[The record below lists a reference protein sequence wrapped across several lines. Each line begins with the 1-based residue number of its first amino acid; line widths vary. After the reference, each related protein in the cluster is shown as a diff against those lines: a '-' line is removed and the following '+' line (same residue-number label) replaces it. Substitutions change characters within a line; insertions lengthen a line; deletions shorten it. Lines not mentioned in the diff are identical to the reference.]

1 MNGSGILV
9 TGNPAVD
16 EGRDYL
22 AAPLAAGSVTPVG
35 DMASEWG
42 DEQLGQLRTLARV
55 WNEHFTRNRL
65 RGAYYDGREILHDV
79 AGSIPESVANRA
91 QCPVDWPRKA
101 VSSLADKSVLSG
113 FDVRP
118 DVTDP
123 GVVDIAD
130 RVGLVSLMG
139 QAITSAYKHSCSF
152 LTAYPDRETGEV
164 QVVARAA
171 DWSAAVWDRRL
182 NRIKCALTVTDDDR
196 LGRATAMTLWLP
208 GRAWELVAGG
218 SGWTAEC
225 TWRDDACPVVPVV
238 PIAYDRQLDR
248 PFGRSRISRTLM
260 ALTDMG
266 YRTMVEMDTS
276 AAFYAAPR
284 VWFLGLD
291 PEAFQGNKWGR
302 LMTSLNSVSRDEDGL
317 VPTIQQLSQASMTPY
332 SDMLE
337 TIAMMVSSA
346 TDIPAE
352 ALGIRL
358 SNPTSVEA
366 INAAEQRLS
375 RIAERQNREF
385 SGQLMRLMRV
395 AVYMQ
400 GGYQTLSD
408 VDLSGITTVWE
419 PVNVSSDAAKADWL
433 TKVGSVDAAL
443 ATSDVGRRHL
453 GLSEAEIKSVKA
465 YETQQRA
472 QANLDALRQS
482 IAQGGAQQPQA
493 ASGSGLS
500 QQPDTQPTPSPEST
514 GDGVEA
520 DDAAKLKTAFD
531 ALGIAI
537 RAGVSPQSAAAKLG
551 LTGIDFTGLVPVSL
565 RDDSQQ

>member
-1 MNGSGILV
+1 MAYQLEWK
-9 TGNPAVD
+9 AD
-16 EGRDYL
+16 EGHDWL
-22 AAPLAAGSVTPVG
+22 AAPLTVGNVHAADRV
-35 DMASEWG
+35 DAFG
-42 DEQLGQLRTLARV
+42 DEELHWLQVLSRVWHAHYARNALRTM
-55 WNEHFTRNRL
+55 
-65 RGAYYDGREILHDV
+65 YYDGKEMLHDI
-79 AGSIPESVANRA
+79 AGSIPESMRANA
-91 QCPVDWPRKA
+91 SCPVDWPRKA
-101 VSSLADKSVLSG
+101 VSSLADKSVLAG
-113 FDVRP
+113 FNIDPNV
-118 DVTDP
+118 DDP
-123 GVVDIAD
+123 GVVELAD
-130 RVGLVSLMG
+130 RVGLVPMMG

-152 LTAYPDRETGEV
+152 LTVYPDAETRDV

-171 DWSAAVWDRRL
+171 DWSAAVWDRRR
-182 NRIKCALTVTDDDR
+182 NRIRCALTVTENDR

-208 GRAWELVAGG
+208 GRAWELTADGT
-218 SGWTAEC
+218 GWSAAC
-225 TWRDDACPVVPVV
+225 TWRDPACPVTPVV

-266 YRTMVEMDTS
+266 FRTMTEMDTS
-276 AAFYAAPR
+276 AAFYASPR

-291 PEAFQGNKWGR
+291 PDAFQGSKWSR
-302 LMTSLNSVSRDEDGL
+302 LMTSLNAVSRDEDGL
-317 VPTIQQLSQASMTPY
+317 VPTVQQLQQASMAPY
-332 SDMLE
+332 SSMLE

-385 SGQLMRLMRV
+385 TGQLMQLLRV
-395 AVYMQ
+395 AIYMQ
-400 GGYQTLSD
+400 GGYASLSD
-408 VDLSGITTVWE
+408 VDLSGITPVWE

-453 GLSEAEIKSVKA
+453 GLSEDEIRSVKA

-482 IAQGGAQQPQA
+482 IAQGGAQQTQA
-493 ASGSGLS
+493 GEEQPAQTAQPSAQSSG
-500 QQPDTQPTPSPEST
+500 T
-514 GDGVEA
+514 GG
-520 DDAAKLKTAFD
+520 DDASKLKTAFD
-531 ALGIAI
+531 ALGVAI
-537 RAGVSPQSAAAKLG
+537 RSGVSPQSAANKLG
-551 LTGIDFTGLVPVSL
+551 LDGIDFTGLVPVSL